1 MITQRIRLDH
11 TTNFSTN
18 AIGYCVV
25 GDDRQCSTTTA
36 NHLDDKD
43 VTTSLDHDDG
53 EQLEGDDQLSTSLD
67 KY

>member
-1 MITQRIRLDH
+1 ME
-11 TTNFSTN
+11 F
-18 AIGYCVV
+18 
-25 GDDRQCSTTTA
+25 
-36 NHLDDKD
+36 DDKD